1 MTFESITVTVD
12 QLLFSANNRYFLR
25 GLTLDIDVGN
35 LPKQIPLNRIVS
47 LTLHESFCI
56 KVIENCLEL
65 RSLKLIGVIKWVSCT
80 INSIS
85 RANTKLN
92 QITVVTPTIRSLT
105 ELFTSIL
112 SITSLRRL
120 EILTDE
126 VAESFKFC
134 ILPAPL
140 SKIEQFLLDSGSTI
154 NWNDLSQILPD
165 LSSIRFLSVNLI
177 DRNQKLIPS
186 FIFQNLRTLSLGL
199 LEVSFNWIIQ
209 LVATTPCLIKLKLT
223 GLVDADDFVVNQRWI
238 HLSEST
244 PRLLRIFVNVSL
256 EQSKE
261 LYHCEKI
268 QAPLCALNLNLVC
281 NGDDNDCNLYYGELE
296 WLLTPI
302 NFTNITHFDPRVHK
316 IDQKAKLYLRK
327 APLNVQNMVPIE
339 VMADGNCLYNSIIC
353 LSGNAFLTHS
363 ELRVRTILELIKNEV
378 FYNNSYSHIV
388 GPLNEGIKNITHN
401 FSFSELYELVG
412 LKNVLKCNIRS
423 IYPNI
428 DYRQDLN
435 IMNSTFEY
443 AQFNLPSNT
452 IFIFW
457 THTLNEIGARNNNAG
472 NWTPNHFVPLILP
485 SNNPEFQ
492 TNLSHPQV
500 LSSDTTPTKSTRKN
514 SIATQV
520 RIPNFNMEDGEQQLF
535 LTSPMISQP
544 AEEISTTP
552 RTKRRQYSI
561 ENNSNAD
568 TTNVENQ
575 RTLARERMSINRAQA
590 IPEEVERQRVLAR
603 QRSATRRASFTSQEI
618 EQQRALSRE
627 RNSTIRT
634 SLTPEEAAQQRIL
647 ASMRTMATRATAS
660 PKIGK

>member
-223 GLVDADDFVVNQRWI
+223 GLVDAD
-238 HLSEST
+238 
-244 PRLLRIFVNVSL
+244 

-378 FYNNSYSHIV
+378 FYNNSYSHIL

-443 AQFNLPSNT
+443 AQSNLPSNT

-590 IPEEVERQRVLAR
+590 IPEEVERQR
-603 QRSATRRASFTSQEI
+603 
-618 EQQRALSRE
+618 
-627 RNSTIRT
+627 
-634 SLTPEEAAQQRIL
+634 
-647 ASMRTMATRATAS
+647 
-660 PKIGK
+660 